1 MYTRGW
7 GYGQRMKI
15 ENDEMD
21 DSVVRRDVRGM
32 RRDRDKGKGLR
43 GQE

>member
-1 MYTRGW
+1 MKW
-7 GYGQRMKI
+7 G
-15 ENDEMD
+15 MD

-32 RRDRDKGKGLR
+32 RRERDKGIGIR